1 MCCHG
6 IYSYEGNPFFN
17 ANVGEYSEGNV
28 FYNQIDGKVVKK
40 ETVTTIQNIKIQIYM
55 SVNNDEELYKA
66 QFSYNDNFY
75 YCKGLL
81 EYVEIEKILKN
92 IIIL

>member
-1 MCCHG
+1 MKEIHFQYKCGG
-6 IYSYEGNPFFN
+6 IMKK
-17 ANVGEYSEGNV
+17 NV